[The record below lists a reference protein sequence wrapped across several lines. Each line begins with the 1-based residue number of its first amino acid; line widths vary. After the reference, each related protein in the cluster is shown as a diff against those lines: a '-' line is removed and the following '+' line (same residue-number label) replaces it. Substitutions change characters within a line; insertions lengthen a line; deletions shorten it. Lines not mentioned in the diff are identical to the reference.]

1 MAKLPTDIPSIVRQF
16 GPSLHRVPPGG
27 WQQTGEDEKLVK
39 THCCFCG
46 QQCGIQLRV
55 RSNKVVGF
63 EPWEDFP
70 FNKGKLCPKGVK
82 RYMQDEH
89 PDRLK
94 SPMQRVEGRGFEPIS
109 WEAAVSRVASEI
121 RRIQSAYGKDA
132 FGIFSGA
139 SLTNEK
145 AYLMG
150 KFARVAVQTANIDY
164 NGRLCMVSAG
174 AASKK
179 VFGIDR
185 SANPWSDIPKAKVI
199 LVAGSNVAEC
209 SPITTDY
216 LWQARD
222 NGAKL
227 IVLDPRMT
235 PIARNADLFIPVRS
249 GGDIAVFHGMMRIM
263 IQRGWIDREYIGNYT
278 SGFDE
283 YAKVVDKY
291 TPEYASKIAGVP
303 QEMIIKAAEMWG
315 PAPTS
320 FLLHARGIEHHSKG
334 VENCISAIQ
343 LVLATGRIGREGCG
357 YAMITGQGNGQ
368 GAREQ
373 GQKCDQLPGNRD
385 INDPA
390 ARKYIAGVW
399 GVTEDSI
406 PGKGLS
412 AVPLIE
418 AIHEGK
424 IKGLLSICFN
434 PLVSLPDANYVRK
447 ALEKLEFYVN
457 IDFFLSE
464 TAHYADIVLAGSL
477 MEEDEGTTTN
487 VEGRVIH
494 HRKVVT
500 PPGEAREDWKI
511 ICEIAAR
518 LGKSEKFSF
527 TSPHDIFE
535 ELRVASKGGV
545 SDYFG
550 MTWEKIDAENGVFWP
565 CPEPGHP
572 GTPRLYEDKKFNHPD
587 GKAHFYP
594 VDWRPSAEMPDD
606 EYPVILTTGRVVSH
620 FLSGTQTR
628 RIGGLLDQYP
638 QPLCEMHPR
647 LAEKLGVADGDF
659 VKVESRRG
667 HVVVRAQ
674 IVKTIR
680 PDTVFVPYHWP
691 LGRSINNV
699 TVRAIDP
706 VSNIPEYK
714 ICAVRVSK
722 TEAPTDPIAQ
732 LGVEAGGIR

>member
-1 MAKLPTDIPSIVRQF
+1 MAKLPVDIPTIVSQF
-16 GPSLHRVPPGG
+16 GPTLNRVPSGG
-27 WQQTGEDEKLVK
+27 WEHTGEDEKLVK

-55 RSNKVVGF
+55 RSNRVVGF

-94 SPMQRVEGRGFEPIS
+94 SPVQRVEGKGYEAIS
-109 WEAAVSRVASEI
+109 WEAALSRVASEI
-121 RRIQSAYGKDA
+121 QRIQGKYGKDA
-132 FGIFSGA
+132 FGILSGA

-179 VFGIDR
+179 VFGVDR

-199 LVAGSNVAEC
+199 LVAGANVAEC
-209 SPITTDY
+209 APITTDY
-216 LWQARD
+216 LWQARE
-222 NGAKL
+222 NGGKL
-227 IVLDPRMT
+227 IIMDPRMT

-249 GGDIAVFHGMMRIM
+249 GGDIGVFHGMMRIM
-263 IQRGWIDREYIGNYT
+263 IQRGWIDRDYIDKYT
-278 SGFDE
+278 TGFDE
-283 YAKVVDKY
+283 FARVVDKY

-303 QEMIIKAAEMWG
+303 ADMIVKAAEMWG

-385 INDPA
+385 INDPV

-399 GVTEDSI
+399 GVPEESI

-412 AVPLIE
+412 AVPLVE

-434 PLVSLPDANYVRK
+434 PAVSLPDGNYVRE

-464 TAHYADIVLAGSL
+464 TARYADVVLAGSL

-494 HRKVVT
+494 HRKAVT
-500 PPGEAREDWKI
+500 PPGDAREDWKI
-511 ICEIAAR
+511 ICDIATR
-518 LGKSEKFSF
+518 LGKGDKFNYA
-527 TSPHDIFE
+527 SPHDIFE
-535 ELRVASKGGV
+535 ELRVASRGGV
-545 SDYFG
+545 SDYYG
-550 MTWEKIDAENGVFWP
+550 MTWEKIDSENGVFWP
-565 CPEPGHP
+565 CPEVGHP
-572 GTPRLYEDKKFNHPD
+572 GTPRLYEDKRFNHPD
-587 GKAHFYP
+587 GKAHFHP
-594 VDWRPSAEMPDD
+594 VDWRPSAEMPDE
-606 EYPVILTTGRVVSH
+606 EYPIILTTGRVVSH

-628 RIGGLLDQYP
+628 RIGALLDQYP

-647 LAEKLGVADGDF
+647 LAEKLGVVEGDF

-691 LGRSINNV
+691 LGRSINNA
-699 TVRAIDP
+699 TIRAIDP
-706 VSNIPEYK
+706 VSNIPEFK

-722 TEAPTDPIAQ
+722 REEPTDAIAR

>member
-1 MAKLPTDIPSIVRQF
+1 MAKLPVDIPTIVSQF
-16 GPSLHRVPPGG
+16 GPTLNRVPSGG
-27 WQQTGEDEKLVK
+27 WEHTGEDEKLVK

-55 RSNKVVGF
+55 RSNRVVGF

-94 SPMQRVEGRGFEPIS
+94 SPVQRVEGKGYEAIS
-109 WEAAVSRVASEI
+109 WEAALSRVAREI
-121 RRIQSAYGKDA
+121 QRIQGKYGKDA
-132 FGIFSGA
+132 FGILSGA

-179 VFGIDR
+179 VFGVDR

-199 LVAGSNVAEC
+199 LVAGANVAEC
-209 SPITTDY
+209 APITTDY
-216 LWQARD
+216 LWQARE
-222 NGAKL
+222 NGGKL
-227 IVLDPRMT
+227 IIMDPRMT

-249 GGDIAVFHGMMRIM
+249 GGDIGVFHGMMRIM
-263 IQRGWIDREYIGNYT
+263 IQRGWIDRDYIDKYT
-278 SGFDE
+278 TGFDE
-283 YAKVVDKY
+283 FARVVDKY

-303 QEMIIKAAEMWG
+303 ADMIVKAAEMWG

-385 INDPA
+385 INDPV

-399 GVTEDSI
+399 GVPEESI
-406 PGKGLS
+406 PCKGLS

-434 PLVSLPDANYVRK
+434 PAVSLPDGNYVRE

-464 TAHYADIVLAGSL
+464 TARYADVVLAGSL

-494 HRKVVT
+494 HRKAVT
-500 PPGEAREDWKI
+500 PPGDAREDWRI
-511 ICEIAAR
+511 ICDIATR
-518 LGKSEKFSF
+518 LGKGEKFNYA
-527 TSPHDIFE
+527 SPHDIFE
-535 ELRVASKGGV
+535 ELRVASRGGV
-545 SDYFG
+545 SDYYG
-550 MTWEKIDAENGVFWP
+550 MTWEKIDSENGVFWP
-565 CPEPGHP
+565 CPEVGHP
-572 GTPRLYEDKKFNHPD
+572 GTPRLYEDKRFNHPD
-587 GKAHFYP
+587 GKAHFHP
-594 VDWRPSAEMPDD
+594 VDWRPSAEMPDE
-606 EYPVILTTGRVVSH
+606 EYPIILTTGRVVSH

-628 RIGGLLDQYP
+628 RIGALLDQYP

-647 LAEKLGVADGDF
+647 LAEKLGVVEGDF

-691 LGRSINNV
+691 LGRSINNA
-699 TVRAIDP
+699 TIRAIDP
-706 VSNIPEYK
+706 VSNIPEFK

-722 TEAPTDPIAQ
+722 REEPTDAIAR